1 MKFVSYQPFRKPNND
16 PKYVDINSNHPP
28 QILKQI
34 PNFISEKL
42 SENSI
47 SKEVFDK
54 SKMLYEKSLN
64 KNGFNENLM
73 YHQDNRSKNQNEKF
87 KKHFKNC
94 KNEHWSTVLR
104 FDSLSFPDISKNI
117 QNLS

>member
-1 MKFVSYQPFRKPNND
+1 MKTASYQPFRKPNND
-16 PKYVDINSNHPP
+16 SKYVDNDLNHPP
-28 QILKQI
+28 QILKQL

-42 SENSI
+42 SENSL

-64 KNGFNENLM
+64 KSGFNENLI

-87 KKHFKNC
+87 KKHQHKIICSIRHFQK
-94 KNEHWSTVLR
+94 L
-104 FDSLSFPDISKNI
+104 
-117 QNLS
+117 

>member
-1 MKFVSYQPFRKPNND
+1 MKIVSYQPFRKPNND

-54 SKMLYEKSLN
+54 SKMLYEKSLY
-64 KNGFNENLM
+64 ENLM

-94 KNEHWSTVLR
+94 KN
-104 FDSLSFPDISKNI
+104 
-117 QNLS
+117 